1 MAYLELGSPTLHQVD
16 VLLQALLGMERG
28 GSKARTP
35 WLSQDP
41 TSRLQALGEPKP
53 APPGPSPP
61 QHRSP
66 AVQRS
71 SSASP
76 CPAPSACERQPSG
89 PLSHPCPGGAAVSDA
104 PQHEV
109 PTPPQPADGR
119 PGWRKLLGE
128 GEGPRLPSATRQVCG
143 GAPTASGFGHRVAMA
158 LGCHG
163 LSLCLPAAPALWT
176 DPGGFPGSRSDSA
189 GKGRDRAMRIGNGAH
204 GGRGGDTPSL
214 QGRVEPG
221 PPGWRRC
228 PVAPR
233 GDTDARG
240 HPGSL
245 WWNSHSSKGEGAVDH
260 FKTFQ
265 TPPSQHKAAP
275 SPPARGRG

>member
-1 MAYLELGSPTLHQVD
+1 MAYLELGSPTLHRVD

-76 CPAPSACERQPSG
+76 CPAPSACEHQPSG
-89 PLSHPCPGGAAVSDA
+89 PLSHPCPGGAAVSGT

-109 PTPPQPADGR
+109 PTPPRPADGG

-128 GEGPRLPSATRQVCG
+128 GKGPRLPSATRSVEEPPQPV
-143 GAPTASGFGHRVAMA
+143 A
-158 LGCHG
+158 LG
-163 LSLCLPAAPALWT
+163 T
-176 DPGGFPGSRSDSA
+176 
-189 GKGRDRAMRIGNGAH
+189 
-204 GGRGGDTPSL
+204 
-214 QGRVEPG
+214 
-221 PPGWRRC
+221 GW
-228 PVAPR
+228 PWP
-233 GDTDARG
+233 
-240 HPGSL
+240 
-245 WWNSHSSKGEGAVDH
+245 WGAVVSH
-260 FKTFQ
+260 FVCQ
-265 TPPSQHKAAP
+265 LLQLCGQIQEASLGHVLIQLEKAETEP
-275 SPPARGRG
+275 